1 MINYQDKEGYCDSTT
16 LDYQVD
22 YFANRAGAT
31 GASPPSPS
39 SSLSSSTTTTITA
52 PYNAND
58 ANPKTSGG
66 SAGMESFVCVW
77 GTR

>member
-31 GASPPSPS
+31 GASS
-39 SSLSSSTTTTITA
+39 SSSSSTSTTIA
-52 PYNAND
+52 PYNTND